1 MNLLECQKRFA
12 VATLAR
18 LMNGFPD
25 EEPNPAD
32 YGVDYFSGVAV
43 SLMVQK
49 MFDEH
54 VLAKARAMIPLLAHG
69 ETGNRTLGH
78 VGDGPGLGVTY
89 YGVGAVFHGGA
100 PVLSD
105 YFPD

>member
-1 MNLLECQKRFA
+1 MSHLTCQKRFA
-12 VATLAR
+12 LATLAR

-32 YGVDYFSGVAV
+32 YGVDYFSGVAI

-54 VLAKARAMIPLLAHG
+54 VLARTRAMIPLLANG
-69 ETGNRTLGH
+69 ETGDRAVACCGA
-78 VGDGPGLGVTY
+78 GPGLGVTY
-89 YGVGAVFHGGA
+89 YSVGAVFPDGA

-105 YFPD
+105 YFPN